1 MERGGVVYVAK
12 LQGPLVI
19 STAEYVLRLATEAE
33 VAAGT
38 ILLDFQRV
46 HSMDAAARQ
55 LIQLFVA
62 QASSVGRDVVLCGLH
77 EDLGAPN
84 LLEADGADNAFLF
97 ATLDEALEWCE
108 NRILSARSA
117 NVAGE
122 LELSQHSMLSRLDQD
137 ELQALL
143 PMLSLVKRSGG
154 SRIIT
159 QDDAAD
165 CIYLLTAGTAAVTLQ
180 LSDGREHRI
189 ALLGPDATFGE
200 IALID
205 NEPRTAHVDAASD
218 VVCYALNV
226 AELDAIPGGATIR
239 AKLVE
244 HLAREMAMRLRRA
257 DAEIAAL
264 AL

>member
-1 MERGGVVYVAK
+1 
-12 LQGPLVI
+12 VI
-19 STAEYVLRLATEAE
+19 STAEFVLRLATQAQ
-33 VAAGT
+33 VASGT

-46 HSMDAAARQ
+46 HSIDGAAQQ

-62 QASSVGRDVVLCGLH
+62 QASAAGRDVVLCGLH

-84 LLEADGADNAFLF
+84 LLQPDGSDNAYFF

-108 NRILSARSA
+108 DRILSAGSVGA
-117 NVAGE
+117 NSE
-122 LELSQHSMLSRLDQD
+122 LEPSEHSMLSRLEPD
-137 ELQALL
+137 ELDALL
-143 PMLSLVKRSGG
+143 PMLALVKRSAG

-159 QDDAAD
+159 QDDDAD
-165 CIYLLTAGTAAVTLQ
+165 CVYLLTAGTAAVTLQ

-205 NEPRTAHVDAASD
+205 NEPRTAHVDAVSD

-226 AELDAIPGGATIR
+226 AELDATPGGEAIR

-244 HLAREMAMRLRRA
+244 YLAREMAMRLRRA